1 MKDRVITAL
10 KTFFRERFILR
21 DELANAPGIIENIK
35 SGMEFKGAR
44 LWSLIFATWLACT
57 GLTLDNIMLVAGA
70 MIIAPLTAPLAAVAG
85 GMAIYDWPMAKRGA
99 LNLLLAMA
107 IVILSA
113 VFYFLIFSASHTSHS
128 ALLRTEPTL
137 WDVVICVAG
146 GFAVIISGHG
156 RRNGFVIAGVAI
168 VTGLLPI
175 LCAVAFYITSGDK
188 VAFNALYLFI
198 TDLFFI
204 GAACFLHF
212 KILRYRPHI
221 LPSQMERRWLGA
233 LGTVAVL
240 FSCYIIY
247 VLLSRE
253 IFKNGVQRFVAGEIE
268 ARDLLVVGRKVDAS
282 AAKVV
287 LLVHGASVHD
297 STIARI
303 NTSKRFYGLHKADVV
318 LRYTSYLMPPP
329 DSLTAMLGEGR
340 EYNDGEVVL
349 NAHQLLTR
357 QFRTQME
364 KFDFERIG
372 PPVYREFAALFGDTR
387 ELSITM
393 AYLYNEQFQKDTAL
407 LLYYRQAPS
416 AAKINHKQVE
426 KWLRARLNLPRA
438 RVIIR

>member
-1 MKDRVITAL
+1 
-10 KTFFRERFILR
+10 
-21 DELANAPGIIENIK
+21 
-35 SGMEFKGAR
+35 
-44 LWSLIFATWLACT
+44 
-57 GLTLDNIMLVAGA
+57 
-70 MIIAPLTAPLAAVAG
+70 
-85 GMAIYDWPMAKRGA
+85 
-99 LNLLLAMA
+99 
-107 IVILSA
+107 
-113 VFYFLIFSASHTSHS
+113 
-128 ALLRTEPTL
+128 
-137 WDVVICVAG
+137 
-146 GFAVIISGHG
+146 
-156 RRNGFVIAGVAI
+156 
-168 VTGLLPI
+168 
-175 LCAVAFYITSGDK
+175 
-188 VAFNALYLFI
+188 
-198 TDLFFI
+198 
-204 GAACFLHF
+204 
-212 KILRYRPHI
+212 
-221 LPSQMERRWLGA
+221 MERRWLGA